1 MFYIFKEVIK
11 GVRTGV
17 LGGTFDPVHLGHLI
31 LAQEARERLGL
42 EQVLFMPAG
51 RPWMKDRAIT
61 PAPHR
66 LAMLQLALED
76 NLAFVISRIE
86 TDRPG
91 VSYTAETL
99 ADLSREMP
107 GERLFFLL
115 GWDALEDLP
124 RWKDPES
131 VLALAELVV
140 FPRAGYPTP
149 GLPDLER
156 LLPGVGKRVHL
167 LEGPIIQISS
177 TEVRR
182 RVREG
187 LSIRY
192 LVPRAVEKYI
202 LEKGLYKGG

>member
-1 MFYIFKEVIK
+1 VIK
-11 GVRTGV
+11 GVKTGV
-17 LGGTFDPVHLGHLI
+17 FGGTFDPVHLGHLT

-42 EQVLFMPAG
+42 GQVLFMPAG

-66 LAMLQLALED
+66 LAMLQLAVED
-76 NLAFVISRIE
+76 NLAFAISWIE

-99 ADLSREMP
+99 AGLSREMP

-124 RWKDPES
+124 RWKDPER

-140 FPRAGYPTP
+140 FPRAGYPAP
-149 GLPDLER
+149 SLPDLGR

-202 LEKGLYKGG
+202 LEKGLYKEG

>member
-1 MFYIFKEVIK
+1 MIK
-11 GVRTGV
+11 GPKTGL

-42 EQVLFMPAG
+42 RQVLFMPAG
-51 RPWMKDRAIT
+51 RPWMKDRTIT

-66 LAMLQLALED
+66 LAMLQLAVED
-76 NLAFVISRIE
+76 NLAFAISRIE
-86 TDRPG
+86 TDHPG
-91 VSYTAETL
+91 SSYTADTL
-99 ADLSREMP
+99 ARLSGEMP

-124 RWKDPES
+124 RWKDPER
-131 VLALAELVV
+131 VLALAELLV
-140 FPRAGYPTP
+140 FPRAGYPAP
-149 GLPDLER
+149 DLPYLER
-156 LLPGVGKRVHL
+156 LLPGVGKRLHL
-167 LEGPIIQISS
+167 MEGPLIQISS

-192 LVPRAVEKYI
+192 LVPRAVEQYI
-202 LEKGLYKGG
+202 LEKGLYKEG

>member
-1 MFYIFKEVIK
+1 VIK
-11 GVRTGV
+11 GPKTGI

-42 EQVLFMPAG
+42 RQVLFIPAG

-61 PAPHR
+61 STTHR
-66 LAMLQLALED
+66 LAMLQVALED
-76 NLAFVISRIE
+76 NLAFTISRIE
-86 TDRPG
+86 TDHPG
-91 VSYTAETL
+91 SSYTADTL
-99 ADLSREMP
+99 TRLSGEMP
-107 GERLFFLL
+107 GEKLSFLL

-124 RWKDPES
+124 RWKDPER

-140 FPRAGYPTP
+140 FPRAGYPA
-149 GLPDLER
+149 PDLLHLER
-156 LLPGVGKRVHL
+156 LVPGVGKRVHL

-177 TEVRR
+177 TEIRR

-192 LVPRAVEKYI
+192 LVPRAVEDYI
-202 LEKGLYKGG
+202 LEKGLYKEG

>member
-1 MFYIFKEVIK
+1 MIK
-11 GVRTGV
+11 GVKTGV

-42 EQVLFMPAG
+42 GQVLFMPAG
-51 RPWMKDRAIT
+51 QPWMKDRTIT

-66 LAMLQLALED
+66 LAMLQLAVED
-76 NLAFVISRIE
+76 NLAFAISRIE
-86 TDRPG
+86 IDHPG

-99 ADLSREMP
+99 ARLSGGMP
-107 GERLFFLL
+107 GERLFFFL

-124 RWKDPES
+124 RWKDPER

-140 FPRAGYPTP
+140 FPRAGYPAP
-149 GLPDLER
+149 GLPGLER
-156 LLPGVGKRVHL
+156 LLPGVGRRLHPM
-167 LEGPIIQISS
+167 EGPLIQISS

-192 LVPRAVEKYI
+192 LVPRAVEEYI
-202 LEKGLYKGG
+202 LEKGLYKEG

>member
-1 MFYIFKEVIK
+1 VIK
-11 GVRTGV
+11 RLKTGL

-42 EQVLFMPAG
+42 GQVLFMPAG
-51 RPWMKDRAIT
+51 RPWMKDRTIT

-76 NLAFVISRIE
+76 NLAFAVSRIE
-86 TDRPG
+86 TDLPG
-91 VSYTAETL
+91 SSYTADTL
-99 ADLSREMP
+99 ACLSGEMP

-124 RWKDPES
+124 RWKDPER

-140 FPRAGYPTP
+140 FPRLGCPAPDLP
-149 GLPDLER
+149 GLER

-192 LVPRAVEKYI
+192 LVPRAVEQYI
-202 LEKGLYKGG
+202 LEKGLYKEG